1 MHGVQ
6 CILSGWYIGVLPRFG
21 NLNLTLSM
29 SASESAFRL
38 RSVLSTCVVEDE
50 CSCEV
55 CCCLFCLFVIGL
67 SGRMYPLHF
76 LMYHVQMT
84 NAGMVTY
91 LIVEPAHFQ
100 WCRII

>member
-21 NLNLTLSM
+21 NLILTLSM

-38 RSVLSTCVVEDE
+38 QSVLSTCVVEDE
-50 CSCEV
+50 CSCEAR
-55 CCCLFCLFVIGL
+55 CLFCLFVMGL
-67 SGRMYPLHF
+67 SGCMYPLHF
-76 LMYHVQMT
+76 LMYHVLMT

-91 LIVEPAHFQ
+91 LSAEPAHSQ